1 MDPLQHIKIPC
12 LCAAVEEQLL
22 QFSQE
27 WLYCLTEENI
37 VEQLQLHPADW
48 FDA

>member
-1 MDPLQHIKIPC
+1 MDPLQHIKISC
-12 LCAAVEEQLL
+12 LFAAAEEQLL
-22 QFSQE
+22 RFSQE

-37 VEQLQLHPADW
+37 VEWLQLHLADW